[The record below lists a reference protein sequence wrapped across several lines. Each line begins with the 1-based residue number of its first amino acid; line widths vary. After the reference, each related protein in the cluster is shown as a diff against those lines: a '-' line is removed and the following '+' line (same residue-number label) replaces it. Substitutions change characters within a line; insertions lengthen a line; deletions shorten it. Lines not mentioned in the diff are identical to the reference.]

1 MKISNRAISKVQAAI
16 VIVIIIVAV
25 AAGAYLTTMQSG
37 VTSPIQ
43 TTSPVSPSSV
53 PNPDTLVVE
62 TIGQPDSLDPATAYT
77 IRDTPVTQ
85 NVFECLLSFAGNNAS
100 QVVPWLAQSYTVSP
114 DGLTYTFHLRS
125 NITFSDGTPVNA
137 AAVYYSLMRTMIID
151 DPNGPSWAMLQVL
164 RGGQN
169 YSKQYNNAGPSAPN
183 GYGNTYTQAEV
194 NDFINAKPIE
204 TPDNQTV
211 IMHLERPYAG
221 WPYVMAFIG
230 TAIYSPTAY
239 IAHWTA
245 PTGGVGYIEGAT
257 AGDYSDQLNPWAG
270 SNGVGS
276 GPYML
281 QSWDKETQTVVMVRN
296 PHFWGGPENRGLAP
310 ITNVIVKGVDDPN
323 TRILDFKTGESDI
336 IGIPTSITTTL
347 PGDLIFQFANETIW
361 YSQHKLV
368 SLSPDY
374 QLFPTNGVWPQFSS
388 QVVGFNQQIRG
399 SDGNLVAFQPFS
411 DIRIRKAFTLAFNRT
426 SFIHDVLD
434 DFGVPATQIVP
445 PGMFGYDPTI
455 QPTPFDPVTAKA
467 LLLDA
472 GAHPLTPNNTFSP
485 QNPKSVEF
493 EYIIGYAADEAAA
506 TLLATEINSMSS
518 DTGLS
523 ATVVGIAGPQ
533 LHALRH
539 QHRLQAFFL
548 AWYVD
553 YPDPDD
559 FLVPYGSATAGYFPP
574 TMSYNDPNATK
585 LIAEQATLTNQTQ
598 RLQMI
603 SQIQHMVNND
613 YAYIW
618 LNYGAAYSLSRTWV
632 HERANASLASGVENY
647 NQVIDGYY
655 FYELQKGD
663 PTSPSTGA
671 TQVSFLALGRFL
683 NVIELP
689 ALVFSTKKVF

>member
-1 MKISNRAISKVQAAI
+1 M
-16 VIVIIIVAV
+16 
-25 AAGAYLTTMQSG
+25 
-37 VTSPIQ
+37 
-43 TTSPVSPSSV
+43 
-53 PNPDTLVVE
+53 
-62 TIGQPDSLDPATAYT
+62 
-77 IRDTPVTQ
+77 
-85 NVFECLLSFAGNNAS
+85 
-100 QVVPWLAQSYTVSP
+100 
-114 DGLTYTFHLRS
+114 
-125 NITFSDGTPVNA
+125 
-137 AAVYYSLMRTMIID
+137 
-151 DPNGPSWAMLQVL
+151 
-164 RGGQN
+164 
-169 YSKQYNNAGPSAPN
+169 
-183 GYGNTYTQAEV
+183 
-194 NDFINAKPIE
+194 NDFVNAKPIE
-204 TPDNQTV
+204 VVDSQTV
-211 IMHLERPYAG
+211 VMHLERPYAG
-221 WPYVMAFIG
+221 WPYVVAFIG

-239 IAHWTA
+239 KAHWTA
-245 PTGGVGYIEGAT
+245 PTDGTGYIEGAT
-257 AGDYSDQLNPWAG
+257 GGDYSDQLNPWAG
-270 SNGVGS
+270 TNAVGS

-296 PHFWGGPENRGLAP
+296 PHYWGSPYNRGLAP

-323 TRILDFKTGESDI
+323 TRILDFKTGTADI

-347 PGDLIFQFANETIW
+347 PGDLIFQFANETTW

-368 SLSPDY
+368 TLSSDY

-388 QVVGFNQQIRG
+388 EVVGFNQKIRG
-399 SDGNLVAFQPFS
+399 ADGTPVAFQPFS

-445 PGMFGYDPTI
+445 PGMFGYDPSI
-455 QPTPFDPVTAKA
+455 QPTPYDPATAKA

-472 GAHPLTPNNTFSP
+472 GANPITPNNTFSP

-518 DTGLS
+518 ATGLS

-574 TMSYNDPNATK
+574 TMSFNDPNATK
-585 LIAEQATLTNQTQ
+585 LIAEQATITDPMQ

-632 HERANASLASGVENY
+632 HERANASLASGVEHY

-663 PTSPSTGA
+663 PTSPSSNA
-671 TQVSFLALGRFL
+671 TQVSFLTLSRFL
-683 NVIELP
+683 TMIELP
-689 ALVFSTKKVF
+689 AIVLSSKKVF

>member
-1 MKISNRAISKVQAAI
+1 MSKRAISKVQAAI
-16 VIVIIIVAV
+16 VVVIIIVAV
-25 AAGAYLTTMQSG
+25 AAGAYLTSMQSG
-37 VTSPIQ
+37 ITAPVQ
-43 TTSPVSPSSV
+43 TTSPSSSSV
-53 PNPDTLVVE
+53 SVPYPDTLVVE

-85 NVFECLLSFAGNNAS
+85 NVFEQLLSFAGDNAS
-100 QVVPWLAQSYTVSP
+100 QVVPWLAQSYSVST

-125 NITFSDGTPVNA
+125 NVTFSDGTPVDAN
-137 AAVYYSLMRTMIID
+137 AVYFSLMRTMIID

-183 GYGNTYTQAEV
+183 GYGDKYTQAEV
-194 NDFINAKPIE
+194 NDFVNAKPIE
-204 TPDNQTV
+204 VVDSQTV
-211 IMHLERPYAG
+211 VMHLERPYAG
-221 WPYVMAFIG
+221 WPYVVAFIG

-239 IAHWTA
+239 KAHWTA
-245 PTGGVGYIEGAT
+245 PTDGTGYIEGAT
-257 AGDYSDQLNPWAG
+257 GGDYSDQLNPWAG
-270 SNGVGS
+270 TNAVGS

-281 QSWDKETQTVVMVRN
+281 QSWDKETQTVVMIRN
-296 PHFWGGPENRGLAP
+296 PHYWGSPYSRGLAP

-323 TRILDFKTGESDI
+323 TRILDFKTGTADI

-347 PGDLIFQFANETIW
+347 PGDLIFQFANQTTW

-368 SLSPDY
+368 TLSSDY

-388 QVVGFNQQIRG
+388 EVVGFNQKIRG
-399 SDGNLVAFQPFS
+399 ADGTPVAFQPFS

-445 PGMFGYDPTI
+445 PGMFGYDPSI
-455 QPTPFDPVTAKA
+455 QPTPYDPATAKA

-472 GAHPLTPNNTFSP
+472 GANPITPNNTFSP
-485 QNPKSVEF
+485 QNPKTVEF

-518 DTGLS
+518 ATGLS

-574 TMSYNDPNATK
+574 MLRCK
-585 LIAEQATLTNQTQ
+585 
-598 RLQMI
+598 
-603 SQIQHMVNND
+603 
-613 YAYIW
+613 
-618 LNYGAAYSLSRTWV
+618 
-632 HERANASLASGVENY
+632 
-647 NQVIDGYY
+647 
-655 FYELQKGD
+655 
-663 PTSPSTGA
+663 
-671 TQVSFLALGRFL
+671 
-683 NVIELP
+683 
-689 ALVFSTKKVF
+689 